1 MKARFFIIPCIVLA
15 AAACQKEEDKQTEN
29 RPERPETGSYTL
41 IVEAVKD
48 VDTKALELTDNGTAL
63 DAYWVSGEKVSV
75 YLDGVYKGYLTAT
88 PTAAKSKTATL
99 SGEID
104 GISDEATLHLL
115 SPGRDDQKWDYTGQT
130 GAAPTPDGDLSKR
143 FDYALATVTVNSVSG
158 TTITTTGATF
168 TNQQSI
174 YRLGFRLDSQDGN
187 YVDPVDFTITAS
199 GNTIAQSFSYQ
210 NNAWTP
216 VLGKSLSVTTPTTK
230 PSDHF
235 YYLSILNQN
244 TSTDEDYSF
253 ILTGSNSSLY
263 MGHKVVGSTLLV
275 PGKFISAKNIVV
287 SQSRFAPVE
296 NSSISDPGQIY

>member
-15 AAACQKEEDKQTEN
+15 AAACQKEEDKQTET

-88 PTAAKSKTATL
+88 PTAEKSKTATL

-104 GISDEATLHLL
+104 GISDEATLQLL

-130 GAAPTPDGDLSKR
+130 GAAPTPEGDLSKR
-143 FDYALATVTVNSVSG
+143 FDYALATVTVNGVSG

-174 YRLGFRLDSQDGN
+174 YRFGFRLNSATGD
-187 YVDPVDFTITAS
+187 YVDPVDFIVSAS
-199 GNTIAQSFSYQ
+199 GNTIVQSFNYENS
-210 NNAWTP
+210 AWTP
-216 VLGKSLSVTTPTTK
+216 VLGYNLSVTTPTTK
-230 PSDHF
+230 PTDHF

-244 TSTDEDYSF
+244 TTSNERYTFS
-253 ILTGSNSSLY
+253 LTGPNSEYLTGY
-263 MGHKVVGSTLLV
+263 KDVDAGHLDQ
-275 PGKFISAKNIVV
+275 GKFISAKNIVV
-287 SQSRFAPVE
+287 SQPSFAPADGNIP
-296 NSSISDPGQIY
+296 NSSAVL